1 LYRKTDTLIFRIAA
15 VI

>member
-1 LYRKTDTLIFRIAA
+1 LYRKTDTLIFHIAA